1 MNMRT
6 RFIGSFFALLI
17 WQSGVEAQRSPFSS
31 GGSRQRSN
39 VTPKKNFRPSGLP
52 QKQEDHSQDVEFR
65 GYFYLDGVP
74 RFCLYNVQAQFSEW
88 VSLGESTYEEYSA
101 TDFEA
106 ESETLTV
113 TYGSQSFNLNL
124 YGPSTTIPGARP
136 SVPTRSAPPPSP
148 PKPATPQ
155 ASSSKVMPP
164 VPKFTPQPPA
174 ALVKSNPS
182 SFAPRSAGPAATSR
196 RVHPPSAPLFPLLPG
211 GGSPAPAPQP
221 SPAASPG
228 VRSPAGPTSV
238 SRVPSTSPAVSSSPQ
253 TQDPAPS
260 AQSESEIDLS
270 SLPPPPPPP
279 NILPP
284 SAPPDIQ
291 PSREE

>member
-1 MNMRT
+1 MRT

-39 VTPKKNFRPSGLP
+39 FTPKKNFRPSGLP

-106 ESETLTV
+106 DSETLTV

-136 SVPTRSAPPPSP
+136 SVSTRSAPPPSS

-155 ASSSKVMPP
+155 ASSPKVMPP

-182 SFAPRSAGPAATSR
+182 SFAPRSAGPAATS
-196 RVHPPSAPLFPLLPG
+196 
-211 GGSPAPAPQP
+211 
-221 SPAASPG
+221 
-228 VRSPAGPTSV
+228 
-238 SRVPSTSPAVSSSPQ
+238 
-253 TQDPAPS
+253 
-260 AQSESEIDLS
+260 
-270 SLPPPPPPP
+270 
-279 NILPP
+279 
-284 SAPPDIQ
+284 
-291 PSREE
+291 